1 MGKRQRKRER
11 LAAKKPEPVED
22 IAEKITEDL
31 VTEVIKVPSVE
42 QEKKRE
48 ADLNAQLKVDKQQE
62 TRLPKRPW
70 WKFWRRRETTAP

>member
-31 VTEVIKVPSVE
+31 VTEVIKVPLVE
-42 QEKKRE
+42 
-48 ADLNAQLKVDKQQE
+48 
-62 TRLPKRPW
+62 LPKRPW
-70 WKFWRRRETTAP
+70 WKFWERRETT

>member
-31 VTEVIKVPSVE
+31 VTEVIKVPLVE
-42 QEKKRE
+42 
-48 ADLNAQLKVDKQQE
+48 
-62 TRLPKRPW
+62 LPKRPW
-70 WKFWRRRETTAP
+70 WKFWRRRETT